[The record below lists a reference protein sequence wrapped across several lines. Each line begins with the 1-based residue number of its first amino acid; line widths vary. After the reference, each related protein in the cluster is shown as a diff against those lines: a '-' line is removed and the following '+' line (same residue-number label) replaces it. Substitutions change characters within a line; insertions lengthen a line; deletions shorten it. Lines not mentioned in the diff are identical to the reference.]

1 MCLYIYILSYYYTV
15 VYKNNGGKN
24 VLKKKEDV
32 TREKCKGVKIKKN
45 SERYKCY

>member
-24 VLKKKEDV
+24 VSKKKDV
-32 TREKCKGVKIKKN
+32 TREKCNGVKIKKN